1 MQGHW
6 TADVT
11 SHHHNLAAERARW
24 EALENRNTELEMTLS
39 RLQQQYQW
47 KASDYQIL
55 ERQNDQEAQ
64 LYREEREQWMSEKKL
79 LDSQL
84 AEKEELLHRKTAE
97 LVAKQQSFCGAE
109 DEKKQ
114 LLQKLHEKEADN
126 KLLQKQL
133 RQLTDRG
140 AKPRH
145 QPRSRMSS
153 LTEPSLSSVESGVSM
168 SSTVSAW
175 S

>member
-1 MQGHW
+1 M
-6 TADVT
+6 T
-11 SHHHNLAAERARW
+11 SHRHNLAAERARW

-47 KASDYQIL
+47 KANDYHIL
-55 ERQNDQEAQ
+55 ERQNDQEAR
-64 LYREEREQWMSEKKL
+64 LYREERERWMSEKKL

-84 AEKEELLHRKTAE
+84 AEKEKLLHRKTAE
-97 LVAKQQSFCGAE
+97 LVAKQRSFCDAE
-109 DEKKQ
+109 DEKEQ
-114 LLQKLHEKEADN
+114 LCQKLREKETDN

-133 RQLTDRG
+133 CQLTDRG
-140 AKPRH
+140 VKPRH
-145 QPRSRMSS
+145 QPRSRPSS

-168 SSTVSAW
+168 ASTVSAW